1 MNDELDGLT
10 VRLPS
15 ATRNLRVDGNDGN
28 QEGGHVMDEKANL
41 ICRLETRTSLRAKKY
56 MIKEK
61 TMFEYLDPLSLY
73 VI

>member
-28 QEGGHVMDEKANL
+28 NKEEGHVTDGE
-41 ICRLETRTSLRAKKY
+41 S
-56 MIKEK
+56 
-61 TMFEYLDPLSLY
+61 
-73 VI
+73 